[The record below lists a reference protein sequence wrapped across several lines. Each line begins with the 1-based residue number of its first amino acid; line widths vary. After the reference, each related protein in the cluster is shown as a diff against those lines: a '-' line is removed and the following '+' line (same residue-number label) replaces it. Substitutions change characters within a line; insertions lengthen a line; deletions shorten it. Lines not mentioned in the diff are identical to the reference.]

1 MNKFK
6 QILAGGLLSLMASNA
21 IALVSPPPINGT
33 LQMIGASYLLDAQ
46 GNTTSDAT
54 SAVAIDFTP
63 NKFITTAANGS
74 FSGLTNQVGYIQDL
88 DFGSFAGPVTD
99 FWIIDIFS
107 FKLTDVLAAS
117 MNTDNSSF
125 LSLEGSGV
133 ISAAGFED
141 TVASWSFTANSAGG
155 SLFGWSAT
163 SNADVPEP
171 GILALLSLG
180 LITIAVRRK
189 IKV

>member
-1 MNKFK
+1 MINKIK
-6 QILAGGLLSLMASNA
+6 QFVIIATLALLSTNV
-21 IALVSPPPINGT
+21 IALPITGQ

-63 NKFITTAANGS
+63 NKFITTSADGS
-74 FSGLTNQVGYIQDL
+74 FAGLANQVGTIQDL
-88 DFGSFAGPVTD
+88 DFGSFAGSVAD
-99 FWIIDIFS
+99 FWTIDIFS
-107 FKLTDVLAAS
+107 FKLTDVLASS
-117 MNTDNSSF
+117 MNTSNSSF
-125 LSLEGSGV
+125 LSLEGSGIV
-133 ISAAGFED
+133 SAAGFED
-141 TVASWSFTANSAGG
+141 TVASWSFTGNSSGGG

-163 SNADVPEP
+163 SNVADVPEP